1 MAEQIS
7 NFKEVEQFIVP
18 TKDLEQVKSEEK
30 IVQPKSNFDEI
41 KEFVITDTQTDT
53 TKEPP
58 KTIETVSSLEGEPSW
73 WRKFTYGFDKQDQF
87 FGNIFRISKA
97 AIQDI
102 NDDTRN
108 LKEILRDNSGIEN
121 QKLLNKFTRFRGG
134 KYDNDIYTKAGNG
147 IIVA

>member
-53 TKEPP
+53 TKEP
-58 KTIETVSSLEGEPSW
+58 L
-73 WRKFTYGFDKQDQF
+73 KQ
-87 FGNIFRISKA
+87 
-97 AIQDI
+97 
-102 NDDTRN
+102 
-108 LKEILRDNSGIEN
+108 
-121 QKLLNKFTRFRGG
+121 
-134 KYDNDIYTKAGNG
+134 
-147 IIVA
+147 